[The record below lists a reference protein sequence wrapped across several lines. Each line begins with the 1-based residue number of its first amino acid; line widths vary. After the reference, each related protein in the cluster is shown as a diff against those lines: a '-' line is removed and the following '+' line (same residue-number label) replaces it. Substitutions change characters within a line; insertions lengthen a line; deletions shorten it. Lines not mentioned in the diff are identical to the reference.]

1 MNTTYFIPQN
11 YNSFISSV
19 NDNIII
25 YNGELLPED
34 IRSNVTRSIVNLF
47 NNAKS
52 VCDQIVHRSPHCI
65 WFILT
70 KNLPECFIVLSL
82 KNIYA
87 KATNKEILRNA
98 LITYP
103 NILQNNIFYSWV
115 NYNIIN
121 DIAGQLVNTTNSLND
136 TFDLLN

>member
-1 MNTTYFIPQN
+1 MNTTYFPQN
-11 YNSFISSV
+11 YQSFITSV

-34 IRSNVTRSIVNLF
+34 IKDNVTRSVYNLF

-52 VCDQIVHRSPHCI
+52 ICDQIVYRNPHCI

-70 KNLPECFIVLSL
+70 KSLPEYFIVTSL
-82 KNIYA
+82 KNVYA
-87 KATNKEILRNA
+87 KAINKDILKNA
-98 LITYP
+98 LTTYP
-103 NILQNNIFYSWV
+103 NILQNNIFYSWI

-121 DIAGQLVNTTNSLND
+121 DIARHLINTPDSLND